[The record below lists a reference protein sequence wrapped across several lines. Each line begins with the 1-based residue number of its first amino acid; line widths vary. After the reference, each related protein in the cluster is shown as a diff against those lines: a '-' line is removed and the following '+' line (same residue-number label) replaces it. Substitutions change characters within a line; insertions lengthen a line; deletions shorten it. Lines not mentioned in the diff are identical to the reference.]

1 VFPFRRPKDD
11 ATNKQS
17 DHREVDADDE
27 SLDALLELF
36 DRQVVRRKPTPKKH
50 PGNTGRPRTSDA
62 KAPPDADP
70 TVESDQT
77 ADQS

>member
-1 VFPFRRPKDD
+1 VFSFRRPTDD
-11 ATNKQS
+11 ASNKQS

-36 DRQVVRRKPTPKKH
+36 GRQVVRRKPTPKKR
-50 PGNTGRPRTSDA
+50 PGNAGRPGSSDA

-70 TVESDQT
+70 TVEPDQT
-77 ADQS
+77 ADQ